1 MGCTWGKQ
9 GTSELNQTNDRGS
22 KTEYGTNRTKDYQNK
37 TGNEK
42 PETAHIN
49 LTEKNK
55 HNLT

>member
-37 TGNEK
+37 TGN
-42 PETAHIN
+42 
-49 LTEKNK
+49 
-55 HNLT
+55 